1 MVANPSGVKRYNLG
15 TPNRRRISK
24 AAARGHKK
32 AVVHQCFA
40 DPQVQTYTI
49 KKVSQI
55 IRSELKAMCSLQIC
69 SVLRN
74 NTNGAIKSF
83 KWSSFLDELEVNA
96 PVIYKI
102 LLASTKTKK
111 PRPNQLGV
119 IGMCIA
125 ILLRHRCD
133 KMNLV
138 HKIIWLNLVH
148 RSQWKAS
155 MHNF

>member
-1 MVANPSGVKRYNLG
+1 M
-15 TPNRRRISK
+15 
-24 AAARGHKK
+24 
-32 AVVHQCFA
+32 
-40 DPQVQTYTI
+40 
-49 KKVSQI
+49 
-55 IRSELKAMCSLQIC
+55 EL
-69 SVLRN
+69 
-74 NTNGAIKSF
+74 
-83 KWSSFLDELEVNA
+83 FLDELEVNA

-138 HKIIWLNLVH
+138 HKIL
-148 RSQWKAS
+148 A
-155 MHNF
+155 